1 VPEGIQKDEWLDTVL
16 NASLLY
22 SSIWEVAKLPK
33 TLLTY
38 KTAWIRRNDKQK
50 EKGGAIAST
59 GKGAKKRIRSPS
71 ASGEAEVSRNKE
83 PKPNNADAEIPAD
96 KIREWDTVGMENGD
110 IWGFGRKL
118 GKMVQD
124 AGLALYDTFRQYNA
138 KGEIA

>member
-1 VPEGIQKDEWLDTVL
+1 M
-16 NASLLY
+16 
-22 SSIWEVAKLPK
+22 
-33 TLLTY
+33 
-38 KTAWIRRNDKQK
+38 
-50 EKGGAIAST
+50 
-59 GKGAKKRIRSPS
+59 
-71 ASGEAEVSRNKE
+71 SRNKE